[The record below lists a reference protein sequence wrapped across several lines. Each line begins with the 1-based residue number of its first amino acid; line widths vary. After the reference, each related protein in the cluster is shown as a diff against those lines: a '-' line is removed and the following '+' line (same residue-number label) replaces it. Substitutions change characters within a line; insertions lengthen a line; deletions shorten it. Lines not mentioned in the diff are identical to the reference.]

1 MSKQPV
7 AAGLLLS
14 ALLAQ
19 PIALGWELM
28 AGNRPAWSLS
38 SSEVAKIAKGVTVL
52 LDSPNSPGSGVIV
65 AKQGDSYTVMTAAH
79 VVRNRNQKYT
89 IATNDGQRYQI
100 SNTSIKSV
108 NGVDLAV
115 VKFTSSRTYN
125 IVKMGNSESVVE
137 GSPVYVAGYPKATS
151 AITRSIYNFT
161 EGKVTANASQP
172 LADGYSIVYSNHT
185 LPGTSGGAVLNEN
198 GELIAIHGKGDTAES
213 SKTDPINSQIRI
225 KTGFNLGIATSL
237 INQYAGTLGLGGN
250 SPTANQ
256 TIKPGV
262 SRTIARSS
270 GGNADNFVLSAVA
283 KYSRGDASGAIADFS
298 RAIEIN
304 PRYAAAYLGR
314 GQIRYITG
322 QLAPART
329 DLEKSLAFDTKQPLA
344 YSNLCLVYGDY
355 GELQKALASCK
366 EAIRL
371 SPNMAIAYNNLGLI
385 QFQLKETA
393 NSLASYNKALQ
404 LDPELAMSFNNRGY
418 IYYLQGRNDL
428 ALVDYNKALAIDP
441 KIAIAYSNRGL
452 VYYSNSNYSTAI
464 ADFTKALNLSP
475 NTALYLHNRG
485 TAYALSGKL
494 PEALVDLDKAVTINP
509 KLALAQQNRGQVLI
523 MLGRKAEGEA
533 ALVLAAK
540 LLKEQ
545 GDRATYETQI
555 IAPKKP

>member
-1 MSKQPV
+1 MSKHPV

-28 AGNRPAWSLS
+28 MGNKPAWSLS

-52 LDSPNSPGSGVIV
+52 LDSPDSPGSGVIV
-65 AKQGDSYTVMTAAH
+65 AKQGNSYTVMTAAH
-79 VVRNRNQKYT
+79 VVRNRSQQYT
-89 IATNDGQRYQI
+89 IATSDGQRYQV

-115 VKFTSSRTYN
+115 VKFTSSRTYSV
-125 IVKMGNSESVVE
+125 VKMGNSESVVE

-172 LADGYSIVYSNHT
+172 LADGYSIVYSNNT

-213 SKTDPINSQIRI
+213 SKADPINSQIRI

-250 SPTANQ
+250 ASIANQ
-256 TIKPGV
+256 TTKPN
-262 SRTIARSS
+262 IARSS

-283 KYSRGDASGAIADFS
+283 KYSRGDASGAISDFS

-322 QLAPART
+322 QLAPARE
-329 DLEKSLAFDTKQPLA
+329 DLEKSLTFDAKQPLA

-371 SPNMAIAYNNLGLI
+371 SPNMAIAHNNLGLI
-385 QFQLKETA
+385 QFQLKDTA
-393 NSLASYNKALQ
+393 NSLASYNRALQ

-428 ALVDYNKALAIDP
+428 ALADYNKALAIDP
-441 KIAIAYSNRGL
+441 KISIAYSNRGL
-452 VYYSNSNYSTAI
+452 IYYTNGDFPTAI
-464 ADFTKALNLSP
+464 ADFTKALSLAP

-485 TAYALSGKL
+485 TAYAQSGKL
-494 PEALVDLDKAVTINP
+494 QEALADLDKAVTINP

-533 ALVLAAK
+533 ALALAAK

-555 IAPKKP
+555 IDPKKP